1 MNIYGITTEA
11 SFVLPDIRTS
21 SIEQLLADTQTT
33 KAAVFHFQQGEK
45 GKLHHWV
52 QSIRQHP
59 HPRIY
64 LMPLALV
71 FDEEKPPASL
81 QKQFD
86 ECISVTQLGHT
97 STTKS
102 ALFERIS
109 QWLERVP
116 NLDTHSSDSSIPFKI
131 LRLMASR
138 NKRLEPMLTPA
149 NTRGFVY
156 PAVEPFFARN
166 DDSSINSLDFLHKQQ
181 FVGREFFKRAHFCPT
196 CESAFLNF
204 IETCTDCGAE
214 NLKKEELI
222 HHFKCGHVDNLS
234 HFERNNLLICPKC
247 DERLKHIGVD
257 YDKPSIVYQ
266 CQQCTLQF
274 QDPLLK
280 VQCYTCESEAS
291 IDDVTVEDI
300 YAYELSAIGLNAALY
315 GLDALFTSIL
325 QTDLQLYSNR
335 EFKSFIHIEKARIA
349 RYKKSTSCVA
359 TIYFE
364 NLDSIFQRLGKRTEQ
379 LFKEISAVFKSV
391 FRESDVISALNESV
405 FVILMTE
412 TSEENANLALNRLK
426 TAIQDL
432 FAANLAEELSVGIST
447 RVYGIDSSS
456 DLNLML
462 ENALKVKEE

>member
-1 MNIYGITTEA
+1 MKIYGLTSEA
-11 SFVLPDIRTS
+11 SFILP
-21 SIEQLLADTQTT
+21 SIETLSIDDLLDDTATV
-33 KAAVFHFQQGEK
+33 KGAVLHYTHSNK

-52 QSIRQHP
+52 QRIRQHP

-64 LMPLALV
+64 LMPLALIY
-71 FDEEKPPASL
+71 ETEKPPASL

-86 ECISVTQLGHT
+86 ECVSASQLVSA

-102 ALFERIS
+102 ALFERVA

-116 NLDTHSSDSSIPFKI
+116 NLDKDTADSSIPFKI

-138 NKRLEPMLTPA
+138 NKRLEPILTPH
-149 NTRGFVY
+149 NNNGFVY
-156 PAVEPFFARN
+156 PAIEGLFERN
-166 DDSSINSLDFLHKQQ
+166 DDSPKNSLDFLHKQQ
-181 FVGREFFKRAHFCPT
+181 FLGREFFKRAHFCPT
-196 CESAFLNF
+196 CDGAFLNF

-214 NLKKEELI
+214 NLKKEELV

-234 HFERNNLLICPKC
+234 NFERNNQLVCPKC

-257 YDKPSIVYQ
+257 YDKPSVVYQ
-266 CQQCTLQF
+266 CRQCTLQF
-274 QDPLLK
+274 QDPVLK
-280 VQCYTCESEAS
+280 VQCYSCESEAN
-291 IDDVTVEDI
+291 IDDVNVADI

-325 QTDLQLYSNR
+325 QTDLQLYSHR
-335 EFKSFIHIEKARIA
+335 EFKSFIHIEKARIG

-364 NLDSIFQRLGKRTEQ
+364 NLDSIFHRLGKRTEQ

-405 FVILMTE
+405 FIILMTE

-432 FAANLAEELSVGIST
+432 FAANLAAKLSVGILT
-447 RVYGIDSSS
+447 RVHRIDSES

-462 ENALKVKEE
+462 ENALKVNHK